1 MSIDVSKSRVGAR
14 ASFTPLTSR
23 TESQVE
29 PVELEDVTVTVG
41 DMCQKPPY
49 FVPET
54 MTVWNLLRQFRMR
67 NTHMAVVVNEYG
79 GTVGICTLEDV
90 VEEIVGE
97 IYDETDMPDRHLNIL
112 DRGNGVYDVDAK
124 VSLFSSRASIGLG
137 ICFAWVCALRRR
149 LARFHSD
156 ERVRTSVLT
165 QLTSLRRGLRVSAG
179 VGRLRRHRRTWTSYR
194 WLSSWSS
201 QRDPTRRWAAT

>member
-1 MSIDVSKSRVGAR
+1 V
-14 ASFTPLTSR
+14 
-23 TESQVE
+23 ESQVE
-29 PVELEDVTVTVG
+29 PEPVELEGVTVTVG

-97 IYDETDMPDRHLNIL
+97 IYDETDMPDKHLSIL

-124 VSLFSSRASIGLG
+124 VGVFSSLVSLG
-137 ICFAWVCALRRR
+137 
-149 LARFHSD
+149 S
-156 ERVRTSVLT
+156 
-165 QLTSLRRGLRVSAG
+165 
-179 VGRLRRHRRTWTSYR
+179 
-194 WLSSWSS
+194 
-201 QRDPTRRWAAT
+201 

>member
-1 MSIDVSKSRVGAR
+1 MVAR
-14 ASFTPLTSR
+14 GLFHPTDFGE
-23 TESQVE
+23 ESQVE
-29 PVELEDVTVTVG
+29 PAELEGVTVTVG

-124 VSLFSSRASIGLG
+124 VGRFLLSRYK
-137 ICFAWVCALRRR
+137 
-149 LARFHSD
+149 
-156 ERVRTSVLT
+156 RVRIDLLGWVL
-165 QLTSLRRGLRVSAG
+165 
-179 VGRLRRHRRTWTSYR
+179 
-194 WLSSWSS
+194 
-201 QRDPTRRWAAT
+201 